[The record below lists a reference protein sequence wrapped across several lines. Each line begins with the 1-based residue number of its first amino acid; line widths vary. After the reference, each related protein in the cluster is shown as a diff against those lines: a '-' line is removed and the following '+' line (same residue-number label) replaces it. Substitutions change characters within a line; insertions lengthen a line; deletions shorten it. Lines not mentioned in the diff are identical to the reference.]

1 MQQTEKYWRLITRT
15 AVIGVFMMMGVGA
28 VLIFTPTI
36 RETKA
41 RQKKLDRLE
50 AQTKQEK
57 EAVEKNA
64 SNSRR
69 FNTDP
74 EFVERIAHEVGY
86 VSPDETVY
94 IFPSEENED

>member
-15 AVIGVFMMMGVGA
+15 AVIGVFVMMGVGA

-41 RQKKLDRLE
+41 RQKKLERLE
-50 AQTKQEK
+50 AQIKKEK
-57 EAVEKNA
+57 EAAEKNA
-64 SNSRR
+64 TNSRR
-69 FNTDP
+69 FSTDP
-74 EFVERIAHEVGY
+74 EFVERVAHEVGY

-94 IFPSEENED
+94 IVPSEEDED